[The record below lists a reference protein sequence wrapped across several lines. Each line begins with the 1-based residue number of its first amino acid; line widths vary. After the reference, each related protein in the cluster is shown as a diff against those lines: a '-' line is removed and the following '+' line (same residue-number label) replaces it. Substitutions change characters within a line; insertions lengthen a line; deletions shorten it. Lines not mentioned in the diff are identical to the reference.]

1 MAITLTRTVQRVETY
16 PPMDSTAADDTNA
29 KHPTL
34 MVVYNDLFD
43 DVSDDQLPVTATK
56 VLHFSKYVEDG
67 GDATDMSGE
76 DALVQTIATA
86 IWA

>member
-16 PPMDSTAADDTNA
+16 PAMTPAPEGEETYS
-29 KHPTL
+29 TL

-43 DVSDDQLPVTATK
+43 DADDDQLPVTATK
-56 VLHFSKYVEDG
+56 VLHFSK
-67 GDATDMSGE
+67 GDDMSNE
-76 DALVQTIATA
+76 DELVQTIATA

>member
-16 PPMDSTAADDTNA
+16 PAAEPAPEGETTY
-29 KHPTL
+29 PTL

-43 DVSDDQLPVTATK
+43 DADDDQLPVTATK
-56 VLHFSKYVEDG
+56 VLHFSK
-67 GDATDMSGE
+67 GDDMSNE

-86 IWA
+86 IWE

>member
-1 MAITLTRTVQRVETY
+1 MAIEYTRTVQRVETY
-16 PPMDSTAADDTNA
+16 PAMDSTAADDTNA

-56 VLHFSKYVEDG
+56 VLNFSKYVEDG